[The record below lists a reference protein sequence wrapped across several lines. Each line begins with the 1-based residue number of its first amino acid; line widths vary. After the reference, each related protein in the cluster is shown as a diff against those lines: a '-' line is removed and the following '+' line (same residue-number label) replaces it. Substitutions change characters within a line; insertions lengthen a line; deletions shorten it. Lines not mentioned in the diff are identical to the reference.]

1 GCVAAGRAHLGQ
13 GHGGSG
19 GASHHPVLGRVGAG
33 DAGFS
38 GDVSDGPAVGQD
50 AGDEPVSSFRGQRV
64 VSIGAGLFLLDGC
77 FDTTHRAVQRP
88 VPSSPVGDY
97 NVMTH
102 NT

>member
-1 GCVAAGRAHLGQ
+1 MSRCLP
-13 GHGGSG
+13 SG
-19 GASHHPVLGRVGAG
+19 VSGALAWV
-33 DAGFS
+33 
-38 GDVSDGPAVGQD
+38 
-50 AGDEPVSSFRGQRV
+50 
-64 VSIGAGLFLLDGC
+64 IGAGLFLLDGC